1 MERIKNTAKRKKK
14 KKTKTGLGGE
24 KMRGDIIHLVHPSL
38 DNLDVLHAHEGTL
51 SLSQQV
57 T

>member
-1 MERIKNTAKRKKK
+1 MERIKKKYCQK
-14 KKTKTGLGGE
+14 KNRLVLEEK

>member
-14 KKTKTGLGGE
+14 KTGLGGE